1 MCGII
6 GYSGHRRASEVL
18 MDGLKRL
25 EYRGYDSAGIA
36 MVEDGRL
43 LLLKRQGELEML
55 QKALP
60 KLEGRTGIGHTR
72 WATCGRPSDRNA
84 HPFVSCD
91 GKLAIVHN
99 GIIENYSSLRGRL
112 EAEGHH
118 FTSETD
124 TEVIV
129 HLLETHYAGD
139 LRQALAETVR
149 EIQGTYAIAAVL
161 EGSPEIAAARKE
173 NPLVLG
179 LGVEE
184 NFLASDVT
192 ALLSYTNQ
200 VLYIMDGETVSLTPK
215 GVTIFDM
222 DGAVIKREPSA
233 VTWSAE
239 DAQKGGFEHFML
251 KEIFEGPNAIHN
263 TLLGALDLIEN
274 GEVLPRTDF
283 PSVKLVACGSSFHAA
298 MVGKYAMEEFAG
310 VPTTL
315 ELASEYRYSPGAR
328 EAPLVILITQSGE
341 TADTLAA
348 AREARRRGC
357 RTLAVTNV
365 VGSTITREVDEV
377 LYTRAGPEIGVAAT
391 KTFLTQLLAMYL
403 VAIRIGYGNG
413 TLSHDSMRSAL
424 SSLRQSSNMV
434 QSVLNH
440 VHEIEEASKMIDRAE
455 HCFFIGRNINY
466 PTMLEGALKLKEIS
480 YIHAEG
486 FAAGELK
493 HGPLALLNS
502 STPVIAVAIKGDH
515 TYDKMLANISVV
527 AARDSPVL
535 GVGLEGDA
543 DLSRLCE
550 RMIYVPPVRPVFS
563 PIPVTVALQALSYYV
578 AKRRGCSIDKP
589 KNLAKSVTVE

>member
-1 MCGII
+1 
-6 GYSGHRRASEVL
+6 

-43 LLLKRQGELEML
+43 TLLKRQGELEVL
-55 QKALP
+55 QKVLP
-60 KLEGRTGIGHTR
+60 KFEGRTGIGHTR

-99 GIIENYSSLRGRL
+99 GIIENYTALRERL
-112 EAEGHH
+112 ESQGHH

-124 TEVIV
+124 TEVVV

-139 LRQALAETVR
+139 LRQALADTIK

-161 EGSPEIAAARKE
+161 EGSQEIAAARKE
-173 NPLVLG
+173 NPLVIG
-179 LGVEE
+179 LGINE

-192 ALLSYTNQ
+192 ALLSYTNK
-200 VLYIMDGETVSLTPK
+200 VLYVMDGETVSLTPE
-215 GVTIFDM
+215 GVNVYDH
-222 DGAVIKREPSA
+222 DGAAVKREPSV

-440 VHEIEEASKMIDRAE
+440 IHEIEEASRMVDKAE

-493 HGPLALLNS
+493 HGPLALLDS
-502 STPVIAVAIKGDH
+502 TTPVVAVAIKGDH
-515 TYDKMLANISVV
+515 TYEKMLANISEV

-535 GVGLEGDA
+535 GVGLEGDT

-550 RMIYVPPVRPVFS
+550 RMIYVPPVKPVFS

>member
-1 MCGII
+1 MCGIM

-18 MDGLKRL
+18 VEGLKRL
-25 EYRGYDSAGIA
+25 EYRGYDSAGVA
-36 MVEDGRL
+36 MVENGRL
-43 LLLKRQGELEML
+43 AMVKRQGELDVL
-55 QKALP
+55 QGALP
-60 KLEGRTGIGHTR
+60 RLEGRTGIGHTR

-84 HPFVSCD
+84 HPFLSCD

-99 GIIENYSSLRGRL
+99 GIIENHSTLRKRL

-124 TEVIV
+124 TEVVV
-129 HLLETHYAGD
+129 HLLEGHFRGD
-139 LRQALAETVR
+139 LRQAMADTLK
-149 EIQGTYAIAAVL
+149 EIKGTYAIAAVL
-161 EGSPEIAAARKE
+161 EGSEEIVAARKE
-173 NPLVLG
+173 NPLVIG
-179 LGVEE
+179 LGVQE

-192 ALLSYTNQ
+192 ALLSYTNK
-200 VLYIMDGETVSLTPK
+200 VLYVMDGETVSLTPN
-215 GVTIFDM
+215 GVAIFDSE
-222 DGAVIKREPSA
+222 GAQVKREPSL
-233 VTWSAE
+233 VSWSAE

-283 PSVKLVACGSSFHAA
+283 QSVKLVACGSSYHAA

-328 EAPLVILITQSGE
+328 ETPLVILITQSGE

-357 RTLAVTNV
+357 HTLAVTNV

-391 KTFLTQLLAMYL
+391 KTFLTQLVAMYL

-434 QSVLNH
+434 QSVLNRTH
-440 VHEIEEASKMIDRAE
+440 SIEEASRMLDRAG

-493 HGPLALLNS
+493 HGPLALLDAT
-502 STPVIAVAIKGDH
+502 TPVIAVAIKGDH
-515 TYDKMLANISVV
+515 TYEKMLANISEV

-535 GVGLEGDA
+535 GIGVEGDT
-543 DLSRLCE
+543 DLGRLCE
-550 RMIYVPPVRPVFS
+550 RMIAIQPVEPVFS
-563 PIPVTVALQALSYYV
+563 PLPVTVALQALAYYV
-578 AKRRGCSIDKP
+578 ARRRGCSIDKP

>member
-1 MCGII
+1 MCGIV

-25 EYRGYDSAGIA
+25 EYRGYDSAGVA

-43 LLLKRQGELEML
+43 VLLKRQGELDVL

-60 KLEGRTGIGHTR
+60 KFEGRTGIGHTR

-99 GIIENYSSLRGRL
+99 GIIENYTALRERL
-112 EAEGHH
+112 ESEGHH

-124 TEVIV
+124 TEVVV
-129 HLLETHYAGD
+129 HLMETHFSGD
-139 LRQALAETVR
+139 LRQALADTVR

-161 EGSPEIAAARKE
+161 EGSQEIAAARKE
-173 NPLVLG
+173 NPLVVG
-179 LGVEE
+179 LGVKE

-192 ALLSYTNQ
+192 ALLSHTSQ
-200 VLYIMDGETVSLTPK
+200 VLYIMDGETVSLTPN
-215 GVTIFDM
+215 GVAVYDH
-222 DGAVIKREPSA
+222 DGASVKREPSV

-274 GEVLPRTDF
+274 GDVLPRMDF
-283 PSVKLVACGSSFHAA
+283 QSVKLVACGSSFHAA

-403 VAIRIGYGNG
+403 LAIRIGYANG

-440 VHEIEEASKMIDRAE
+440 IHDIEEASKMIDKAD

-493 HGPLALLNS
+493 HGPLALLDS
-502 STPVIAVAIKGDH
+502 TTPVIAVAIKGDH
-515 TYDKMLANISVV
+515 TYEKMLANISEV

-535 GVGLEGDA
+535 GVGLEGDT

-550 RMIYVPPVRPVFS
+550 RMIFVPPVKPVFS
-563 PIPVTVALQALSYYV
+563 PIPVTVALQALAYYV
-578 AKRRGCSIDKP
+578 ANRRGCSIDKP

>member
-1 MCGII
+1 MCGIM

-18 MDGLKRL
+18 VEGLKRL
-25 EYRGYDSAGIA
+25 EYRGYDSAGVA
-36 MVEDGRL
+36 MVENGRL
-43 LLLKRQGELEML
+43 AMVKRQGELDVL
-55 QKALP
+55 QGALP
-60 KLEGRTGIGHTR
+60 RLEGRTGIGHTR

-84 HPFVSCD
+84 HPFLSCD

-99 GIIENYSSLRGRL
+99 GIIENHSTLRKRL

-124 TEVIV
+124 TEVVV
-129 HLLETHYAGD
+129 HLLEGHFRGD
-139 LRQALAETVR
+139 LRQAMADTLK
-149 EIQGTYAIAAVL
+149 EIKGTYAIAAVL
-161 EGSPEIAAARKE
+161 EGSEEIVAARKE
-173 NPLVLG
+173 NPLVIG
-179 LGVEE
+179 LGVQE

-192 ALLSYTNQ
+192 ALLSYTNKI
-200 VLYIMDGETVSLTPK
+200 LYVMDGETVSLTPN
-215 GVTIFDM
+215 GVAIFDSE
-222 DGAVIKREPSA
+222 GAQVKREPSL
-233 VTWSAE
+233 VSWSAE

-283 PSVKLVACGSSFHAA
+283 QSVKLVACGSSYHAA

-328 EAPLVILITQSGE
+328 ETPLVILITQSGE

-357 RTLAVTNV
+357 HTLAVTNV

-391 KTFLTQLLAMYL
+391 KTFLTQLVAMYL

-413 TLSHDSMRSAL
+413 TLSHASMRSAL

-434 QSVLNH
+434 QSVLNRTH
-440 VHEIEEASKMIDRAE
+440 SIEEASRMLDRAG

-493 HGPLALLNS
+493 HGPLALLDAT
-502 STPVIAVAIKGDH
+502 TPVIAVAIKGDH
-515 TYDKMLANISVV
+515 TYEKMLANISEV

-535 GVGLEGDA
+535 GIGVEGDT
-543 DLSRLCE
+543 DLGRLCE
-550 RMIYVPPVRPVFS
+550 RMIAIQPVEPVFS
-563 PIPVTVALQALSYYV
+563 PLPVTVALQALAYYV
-578 AKRRGCSIDKP
+578 ARRRGCSIDKP

>member
-1 MCGII
+1 MCGIV

-43 LLLKRQGELEML
+43 VLLKRQGELEVL

-60 KLEGRTGIGHTR
+60 KFEGRTGIGHTR

-99 GIIENYSSLRGRL
+99 GIIENYSALRERL
-112 EAEGHH
+112 ESEGHH

-124 TEVIV
+124 TEVVV
-129 HLLETHYAGD
+129 HLMETHYAGD
-139 LRQALAETVR
+139 LRQALADTVR

-173 NPLVLG
+173 NPLVVG
-179 LGVEE
+179 LGVKE

-200 VLYIMDGETVSLTPK
+200 VLYIMDGETVSLTPN
-215 GVTIFDM
+215 GVAVYDH
-222 DGAVIKREPSA
+222 DGAMVKREPSV

-298 MVGKYAMEEFAG
+298 MVGKYAMEEFSG

-440 VHEIEEASKMIDRAE
+440 IHDIEEASKMIDQAR

-493 HGPLALLNS
+493 HGPLALLDS
-502 STPVIAVAIKGDH
+502 TTPVIAVAIKGDH
-515 TYDKMLANISVV
+515 TYEKMLANISEV

-535 GVGLEGDA
+535 GVGLEGDT

-550 RMIYVPPVRPVFS
+550 RMICVPPVKPVFS
-563 PIPVTVALQALSYYV
+563 PIPVTVGLQALSYYV

>member
-1 MCGII
+1 MCGIV

-18 MDGLKRL
+18 MEGLKRL
-25 EYRGYDSAGIA
+25 EYRGYDSAGVAI
-36 MVEDGRL
+36 VEDGRL
-43 LLLKRQGELEML
+43 VLLKKQGELEVL

-60 KLEGRTGIGHTR
+60 KFEGRTGIGHTR

-99 GIIENYSSLRGRL
+99 GIIENYTALRERL
-112 EAEGHH
+112 ESEGHH

-124 TEVIV
+124 TEVVV
-129 HLLETHYAGD
+129 HLMETHYAGD
-139 LRQALAETVR
+139 LRQALADTTR

-161 EGSPEIAAARKE
+161 EGSLEVAAARKE
-173 NPLVLG
+173 NPLVVG
-179 LGVEE
+179 LGVKE

-200 VLYIMDGETVSLTPK
+200 VLYIRDGETVSLTPK
-215 GVTIFDM
+215 GVTVFDQ
-222 DGAVIKREPSA
+222 DGAIVKRETSV

-274 GEVLPRTDF
+274 GDVIPRIDF
-283 PSVKLVACGSSFHAA
+283 RSVKLVACGSSFHAA

-310 VPTTL
+310 IPTTL
-315 ELASEYRYSPGAR
+315 ELASEYRYSPGTR

-377 LYTRAGPEIGVAAT
+377 LYTKAGPEIGVAAT
-391 KTFLTQLLAMYL
+391 KTFLTQLLAMYML
-403 VAIRIGYGNG
+403 AIRIGYANG
-413 TLSHDSMRSAL
+413 TLSHDAMRSAL

-440 VHEIEEASKMIDRAE
+440 MHEIEEASKMIDESE

-493 HGPLALLNS
+493 HGPLALLDS
-502 STPVIAVAIKGDH
+502 KTPVIAVAIKGDH
-515 TYDKMLANISVV
+515 TYEKMLANISEV

-535 GVGLEGDA
+535 GVGLEGDT
-543 DLSRLCE
+543 DMSRLCE
-550 RMIYVPPVRPVFS
+550 RMIYVPPVKPVFS